1 MGARSVVRRR
11 EWYRLTLR
19 NPQVREEFL
28 SAFGDALGVM
38 ARLEE
43 VQKELETATDDMER
57 MGSLLDELNDLQKK
71 ADKANVYSL
80 RRVGAALRV
89 CAALTRIAAARLT
102 R

>member
-1 MGARSVVRRR
+1 
-11 EWYRLTLR
+11 
-19 NPQVREEFL
+19 
-28 SAFGDALGVM
+28 M